1 MAAECWIKWQMK
13 FPVNKCKCMQ
23 EEKNPLFLLVWWLGW
38 AGYYHSGARPCISFW
53 QNLKIIP
60 RQKKKK
66 KSEHSPSTN
75 EMYKLLE
82 KREQNTLLRTVDIS
96 NMPASWIP
104 HADLASPSLHLINY
118 IAELE
123 KLQRKAKESEVWS
136 ALFRRKN
143 YPD

>member
-1 MAAECWIKWQMK
+1 MYA
-13 FPVNKCKCMQ
+13 
-23 EEKNPLFLLVWWLGW
+23 EEKNPLFLLVWWCGW

-53 QNLKIIP
+53 LNLKITP
-60 RQKKKK
+60 RQKKKPKTETLPIRKWILQIVRK
-66 KSEHSPSTN
+66 KS
-75 EMYKLLE
+75 
-82 KREQNTLLRTVDIS
+82 REQNMLLRTVDIS

-123 KLQRKAKESEVWS
+123 KLQWKAKGSEVWS

-143 YPD
+143 YPA